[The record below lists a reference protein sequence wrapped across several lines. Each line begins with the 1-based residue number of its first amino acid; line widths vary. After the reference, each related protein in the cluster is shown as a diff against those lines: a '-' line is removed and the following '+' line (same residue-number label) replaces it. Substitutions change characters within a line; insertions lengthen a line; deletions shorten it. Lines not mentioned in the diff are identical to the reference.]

1 MDRCF
6 LENTVPASQQT
17 PPCVHVGLDIGST
30 TTKVAVLDPQTEEL
44 LFWDYRRHG
53 ARQAQSVIDILALVA
68 ERFPAS
74 ELRLAVCGSG
84 ARGIAANQIGVSKQM
99 FAILDER
106 DNVQVMCNPKIVFGL
121 NAFKAEEGCL
131 SRDTY
136 TKVTRYSKI
145 KLQYQILQDGALRT
159 RKRDF
164 QGWTAQVIQH
174 MIDHCKGKLV

>member
-1 MDRCF
+1 MIKE
-6 LENTVPASQQT
+6 L
-17 PPCVHVGLDIGST
+17 VHD
-30 TTKVAVLDPQTEEL
+30 DEL
-44 LFWDYRRHG
+44 L
-53 ARQAQSVIDILALVA
+53 AQPCEPATAADAELAEDLVDTLLSIHDA
-68 ERFPAS
+68 A
-74 ELRLAVCGSG
+74 
-84 ARGIAANQIGVSKQM
+84 GIAANQIGVSKQM
-99 FAILDER
+99 FAILDEH